1 MHVAECAVA
10 TTDGEV
16 HATAPA
22 IAAQALD
29 DSSHQAPADDHHDC
43 GHDDGDD
50 HDGAADDVHAA
61 ALRTSDQGSPAT
73 DPDSASG
80 ATDWSLAAASLFA
93 GIRWRRRCLSTP
105 ALSCAGRQLL
115 ILMSVARK

>member
-1 MHVAECAVA
+1 MHVAECEVA
-10 TTDGEV
+10 TTDGEA

-22 IAAQALD
+22 ITAQALD
-29 DSSHQAPADDHHDC
+29 DSSHQAPTDHHHDC
-43 GHDDGDD
+43 GHDGG
-50 HDGAADDVHAA
+50 HDGAADDVYAA
-61 ALRTSDQGSPAT
+61 ASRTSDPGSPAT
-73 DPDSASG
+73 GPDSASG